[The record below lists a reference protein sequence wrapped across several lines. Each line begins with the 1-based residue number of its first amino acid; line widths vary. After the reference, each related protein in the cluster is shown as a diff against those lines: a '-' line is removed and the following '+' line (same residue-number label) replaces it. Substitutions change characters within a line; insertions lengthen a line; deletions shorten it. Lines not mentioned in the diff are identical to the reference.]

1 MIQKRLVD
9 RLALAMLEG
18 KFAEGD
24 TVEVD
29 VADGELTFRKAD
41 VAEPVAA

>member
-1 MIQKRLVD
+1 
-9 RLALAMLEG
+9 MLEG
-18 KFAEGD
+18 EFAEGD

-29 VADGELTFRKAD
+29 VADGDLVFRKIG